1 MATRSRIGI
10 MNDDGSVLSIYCH
23 WDGYLSNNGKILLE
37 HYTDEAKIR
46 ELMALGDISSLG
58 AEIGEKHPFDSPGF
72 GNAAADEYRQLYGH
86 MCNAYGRDRG
96 ENNIAAKLSRNIT
109 QFAELEEEFNYLFAE
124 GQWTVSFWNRPRM
137 LLSDAIT
144 VNADSDGH

>member
-1 MATRSRIGI
+1 MATRGRIGI

-23 WDGYLSNNGKILLE
+23 WDNYLSGTGKILLE

-72 GNAAADEYRQLYGH
+72 GNPAADEHRRLYGN

-96 ENNIAAKLSRNIT
+96 EKNTGAKLSRNVT
-109 QFAELEEEFNYLFAE
+109 QFAELEEEYNYLFAE
-124 GQWTVSFWNRPRM
+124 GQWTVKFHNRGRM

-144 VNADSDGH
+144 VNTDSDGH